1 MPSPSMPSIVVSVT
15 EDSVLHS
22 PNGNKASTTTN
33 NWLYTLKEEGGSWKI
48 WDYRKQ

>member
-1 MPSPSMPSIVVSVT
+1 MPSIVVSVT

-22 PNGNKASTTTN
+22 PSGSKPSRSSGN
-33 NWLYTLKEEGGSWKI
+33 WVYTFKEEGGVWKL